1 MLSTKQM
8 SASFLRRSRWPTWC
22 SSDTSMAVMS
32 LSPAADMQ
40 RTIQRLNAL
49 PAMMSAYSSSDSS
62 ALVSDTRCSEET
74 ILVGWRGMKILGKQ
88 DRKVSRVYDERSIHG
103 SLAQMLIE
111 KLLIF
116 Y

>member
-1 MLSTKQM
+1 
-8 SASFLRRSRWPTWC
+8 
-22 SSDTSMAVMS
+22 
-32 LSPAADMQ
+32 
-40 RTIQRLNAL
+40 
-49 PAMMSAYSSSDSS
+49 
-62 ALVSDTRCSEET
+62 
-74 ILVGWRGMKILGKQ
+74 MKILGKQ